1 MITSRWMTYGKAWI
15 IDKTL
20 LYSRIQTVIG
30 QAVKKYHSLREDLE
44 PLLTELAAGEGG
56 TPADRLQV
64 TGAVLY
70 KARIRSRDASRGKSG
85 GYFCYLQ
92 TKEETILVTIYSK
105 SDQSDIKIEKVQNII
120 DGYLKK

>member
-1 MITSRWMTYGKAWI
+1 MERAGSLIKLYYTAEFKRSLGK
-15 IDKTL
+15 L
-20 LYSRIQTVIG
+20 L
-30 QAVKKYHSLREDLE
+30 KKYHSLREDLE
-44 PLLTELAAGEGG
+44 PLLTELAVGG
-56 TPADRLQV
+56 APGDRLQV

-70 KARIRSRDASRGKSG
+70 KARIRNRDASRGKND
-85 GYFCYLQ
+85 GYRVIYYLQ

>member
-1 MITSRWMTYGKAWI
+1 MTYGKGWI

-30 QAVKKYHSLREDLE
+30 QAVKKISQ
-44 PLLTELAAGEGG
+44 LAWRPWTSIDWACGG
-56 TPADRLQV
+56 GDPGDRLQV

-70 KARIRSRDASRGKSG
+70 KARIRNRDASRGKSG
-85 GYFCYLQ
+85 GYRVIYYLQ